1 MLKRVLATVL
11 SAVMAITPATAIQAK
26 AHKSHLYPAAGIVRA
41 TYKKSSVVSVKLKNG
56 VIFEFYAEDV
66 KDWRKGDL
74 CAMIIDNNGT
84 KTIYDDMVID
94 AVNMDQE

>member
-1 MLKRVLATVL
+1 MLEKVLATVL
-11 SAVMAITPATAIQAK
+11 AATMAITP
-26 AHKSHLYPAAGIVRA
+26 VRA

-66 KDWRKGDL
+66 KDWHKGDL

-84 KTIYDDMVID
+84 KAIYDDMVID

>member
-41 TYKKSSVVSVKLKNG
+41 TYKKSSVVSVKLKMALYSS
-56 VIFEFYAEDV
+56 FTP
-66 KDWRKGDL
+66 K
-74 CAMIIDNNGT
+74 M
-84 KTIYDDMVID
+84 
-94 AVNMDQE
+94 

>member
-41 TYKKSSVVSVKLKNG
+41 TYKKSSVVSVKLKRRYIR
-56 VIFEFYAEDV
+56 VLRRRCERLAQ
-66 KDWRKGDL
+66 R
-74 CAMIIDNNGT
+74 
-84 KTIYDDMVID
+84 
-94 AVNMDQE
+94 

>member
-11 SAVMAITPATAIQAK
+11 SAVMAITPTTAIQAK

-66 KDWRKGDL
+66 KDWHKGDL

-94 AVNMDQE
+94 AVNMNQE

>member
-1 MLKRVLATVL
+1 MLKRVLATIL
-11 SAVMAITPATAIQAK
+11 SVAMVVTPSTAIQAK

-66 KDWRKGDL
+66 KDWHKGDL

-84 KTIYDDMVID
+84 KAIYDDMVID

>member
-41 TYKKSSVVSVKLKNG
+41 TYKKSSVVS
-56 VIFEFYAEDV
+56 
-66 KDWRKGDL
+66 
-74 CAMIIDNNGT
+74 
-84 KTIYDDMVID
+84 
-94 AVNMDQE
+94 MDQE